1 MPMAFSPMGGPLCPH
16 TQKKGHNYIKM
27 AQKTSFK
34 SGGEIAYMTS
44 QVFIAKALMFLWC
57 IATDPSL
64 VSSSPY
70 DDLTP
75 YGIFKALS

>member
-1 MPMAFSPMGGPLCPH
+1 
-16 TQKKGHNYIKM
+16 M
-27 AQKTSFK
+27 AQKPSFK

-44 QVFIAKALMFLWC
+44 LIFISKAVMFLWC